1 MALGAKVLDI
11 MFDLYEKNFFK
22 DINSVIDMGDQ
33 DIFGTYN
40 EIETRFRDHKIKFID
55 IMFDKISLSK

>member
-33 DIFGTYN
+33 DIFGTY
-40 EIETRFRDHKIKFID
+40 
-55 IMFDKISLSK
+55 

>member
-11 MFDLYEKNFFK
+11 MFDLYEKIFK

-40 EIETRFRDHKIKFID
+40 EIETRFRIIK
-55 IMFDKISLSK
+55 